1 MFEPKSKELKDQIVY
16 VRVKQDLK
24 QKLTD
29 MAEQYELTT
38 SELVRQIILEAVEG
52 VSARKK
58 KRL

>member
-1 MFEPKSKELKDQIVY
+1 MFKPKSKELKDQIVY